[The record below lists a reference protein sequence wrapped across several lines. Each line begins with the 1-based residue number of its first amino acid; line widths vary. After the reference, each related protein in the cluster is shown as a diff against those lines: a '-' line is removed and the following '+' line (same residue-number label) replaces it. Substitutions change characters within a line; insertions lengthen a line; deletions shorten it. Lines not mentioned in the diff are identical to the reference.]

1 MTTSWTKCE
10 CPFRARFAWPY
21 VPSSWVKFQTMILLS
36 LKAQGRCVK
45 TVPLPYLGNP
55 YTVHHCLDL
64 IANTQYSRLSG
75 SHRDADKTVSEL
87 GSNGVA
93 MEVTQPECPS
103 KVPLN
108 DKLSA
113 MLAAST
119 PNKWYFDPRS
129 PLSTEKGR
137 RLARNCT
144 DRKLNFLKHSIPGI
158 GLEFCACD
166 TQTTAAAQT
175 AICSVQIKC
184 LSLRQ
189 RQVIAASVF

>member
-1 MTTSWTKCE
+1 MKY
-10 CPFRARFAWPY
+10 PRR
-21 VPSSWVKFQTMILLS
+21 
-36 LKAQGRCVK
+36 
-45 TVPLPYLGNP
+45 
-55 YTVHHCLDL
+55 
-64 IANTQYSRLSG
+64 SG

-113 MLAAST
+113 MLAGSP

-137 RLARNCT
+137 RLACNCT
-144 DRKLNFLKHSIPGI
+144 DRKAQFSETFNPWDQFRLLCMRHTNHSCSADSYLQCSDELSQSDTRARNICFGVLVPAACFLDLHRE
-158 GLEFCACD
+158 LVCD
-166 TQTTAAAQT
+166 
-175 AICSVQIKC
+175 
-184 LSLRQ
+184 R
-189 RQVIAASVF
+189 